1 MFFSDDYPL
10 HSICQ
15 ALVYYLTLLPRLH
28 EKKIR
33 CTIVHV
39 LRLTLITCYTSIIF
53 HDFFIYQVSFTI
65 IIKLLL
71 DMQTYRSQICFV
83 DIENR
88 E

>member
-1 MFFSDDYPL
+1 MFLSDDYPL

-15 ALVYYLTLLPRLH
+15 ALVYYLTLLPHLQ
-28 EKKIR
+28 EKQIR
-33 CTIVHV
+33 CTIAHV
-39 LRLTLITCYTSIIF
+39 LQVTLITCYTSIIF
-53 HDFFIYQVSFTI
+53 DDFFVYQVSFTI

-71 DMQTYRSQICFV
+71 DMPTYRSQICFS